1 MPGLLH
7 GDGHG
12 RQGMAAKANSYGEDS
27 LIVVGI
33 GSLLVR
39 LLQKPQWCR

>member
-7 GDGHG
+7 GDGHE

-27 LIVVGI
+27 LIVIRI
-33 GSLLVR
+33 GSLLIS
-39 LLQKPQWCR
+39 LLQKSHWCR